1 MIAMALALALHPPML
16 LRTEQPAVAYAPDGQ
31 RISLPAG
38 TELDLC
44 AGPSNTLVEYDIP
57 SMTLLVK
64 QPCPERPL
72 FADGFE
78 D

>member
-1 MIAMALALALHPPML
+1 MIALALALALHPPML
-16 LRTEQPAVAYAPDGQ
+16 LRIEQPAIAYTPDGQ
-31 RISLPAG
+31 RISLPTG

-44 AGPSNTLVEYDIP
+44 AHDGALVVYDIP
-57 SMTLLVK
+57 SMTFRVPK
-64 QPCPERPL
+64 PCVERPL